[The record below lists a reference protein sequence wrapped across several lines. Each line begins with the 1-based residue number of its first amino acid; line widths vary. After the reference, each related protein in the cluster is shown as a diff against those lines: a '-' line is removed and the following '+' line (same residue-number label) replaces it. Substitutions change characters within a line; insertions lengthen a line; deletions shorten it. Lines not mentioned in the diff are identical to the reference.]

1 MEMTMYP
8 SVAPRLSSDEIMSD
22 SEICVKQRA
31 NEQSGGISTDSMSA
45 YGFAESEGGARLLSP
60 GKARSAWNS
69 KMLLPKRREAVEKT
83 NAHHR

>member
-31 NEQSGGISTDSMSA
+31 NEQSGGISADSMSA

-60 GKARSAWNS
+60 GERQLRKRMRTIGKTAQ
-69 KMLLPKRREAVEKT
+69 LLLERL
-83 NAHHR
+83 